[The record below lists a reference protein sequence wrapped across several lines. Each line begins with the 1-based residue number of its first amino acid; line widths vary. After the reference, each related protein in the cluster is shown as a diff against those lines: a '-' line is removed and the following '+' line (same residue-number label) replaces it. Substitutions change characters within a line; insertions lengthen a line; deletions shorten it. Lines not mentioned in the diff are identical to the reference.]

1 MAVIAIAVVMTLPAT
16 VYPQEKDLDDKIF
29 QKEKDLDRLRREI
42 AEQRRKIKEV
52 EQKERDVSGYLKKL
66 EREERLTRELLAGIE
81 EKEQM
86 LSLQVEEL
94 RKDLE
99 NNEKIYRHR
108 LSVLTERLRDMY
120 KGRTS
125 YAWQELL
132 DASDFADLL
141 QRYKFLTLVA
151 ERDAS
156 LVEDVKQRRAEIE
169 KQEAAITEFLHE
181 ASVSRREKEGELQKL
196 QENEEERKAALE
208 DLHADKERYQR
219 KASELE
225 KAEKDLQNLIDVL
238 EKQRVEQA
246 KEWGDYGERD
256 FIRLKGQLSPPVEGP
271 IVREFGQFKHPE
283 YGTVTFNTGVDIG
296 ARSGSPIKAVA
307 RGRVEYASVLPGYGN
322 CIIINHGGGYYTLY
336 AHTARIF
343 VKQGE
348 QIERGKVIAEAGEGA
363 GGAENPLHFEIR
375 KSKKALDP
383 AEWMGR

>member
-1 MAVIAIAVVMTLPAT
+1 
-16 VYPQEKDLDDKIF
+16 K
-29 QKEKDLDRLRREI
+29 
-42 AEQRRKIKEV
+42 
-52 EQKERDVSGYLKKL
+52 KERDVSGYLEKL
-66 EREERLTRELLAGIE
+66 EREERLTRELLSGIE

-86 LSLQVEEL
+86 LSFQVEEL

-108 LSVLTERLRDMY
+108 LCVLTERLRDMY

-125 YAWQELL
+125 HEWQELL

-156 LVEDVKQRRAEIE
+156 LVEDVKQRRAAIE
-169 KQEAAITEFLHE
+169 KQEAAITELLYE
-181 ASVSRREKEGELQKL
+181 ASVSRREKEDELQKL
-196 QENEEERKAALE
+196 QENEEERKNALVG
-208 DLHADKERYQR
+208 LQADKQKYQ
-219 KASELE
+219 KAAGELE
-225 KAEKDLQNLIDVL
+225 KAENDLQNLIEVL

-246 KEWGDYGERD
+246 QEWGDYGEGD
-256 FIRLKGQLSPPVEGP
+256 FIRLKGKLSAPADGP
-271 IVREFGQFKHPE
+271 IIRSFGRFKHPE

-296 ARSGSPIKAVA
+296 ARSGSPVKAVA
-307 RGRVEYASVLPGYGN
+307 RGRVEYASALPGYGN

-336 AHTARIF
+336 AHTSRIF

-363 GGAENPLHFEIR
+363 QGAESPLHFEIR